1 MTYSTTFAQVS
12 LANSSPAWRQ
22 ILVVSDKNPTS
33 FPAPGYIVREETVDG
48 ITTKTSYFTTGNIF
62 RHIIKDGTHFYWFI
76 VNRVETTQSADPEA
90 LREQMAIND
99 ILTGGDGTN
108 GQDSGGSE
116 SVPEEV

>member
-12 LANSSPAWRQ
+12 LANASPAWRQ
-22 ILVVSDKNPTS
+22 ILVVSDKNPIS

-48 ITTKTSYFTTGNIF
+48 ITTRTTYFTTGNIF
-62 RHIIKDGTHFYWFI
+62 RHIIKDGMHYYWFI
-76 VNRVETTQSADPEA
+76 VERVETNQSADPEA

-99 ILTGGDGTN
+99 ILTGGDGN